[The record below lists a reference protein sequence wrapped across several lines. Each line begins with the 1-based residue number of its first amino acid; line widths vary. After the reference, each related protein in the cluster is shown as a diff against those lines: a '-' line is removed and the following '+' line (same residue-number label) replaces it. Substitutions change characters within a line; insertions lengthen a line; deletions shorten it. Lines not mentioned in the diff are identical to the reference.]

1 MYAPSHPLTIGQS
14 DIQDEGIAAG
24 RHTYENAH
32 RNTFIAFLL
41 KHDGHQ
47 KSIKSRDFS
56 DFRNV
61 AQFEP
66 PFFVRTDKFNLHE
79 INNLFIFYR
88 LVKRQC
94 PLFCKFRLVKV
105 MCFTRDF
112 HTQRRAPLHHRFF
125 GVTAGSFHKFHRIF
139 HIFPPKTVE
148 FLSAVVE
155 CSNNDKR
162 ALILHANS
170 R

>member
-1 MYAPSHPLTIGQS
+1 MQPDAIH
-14 DIQDEGIAAG
+14 
-24 RHTYENAH
+24 YENAH

-61 AQFEP
+61 AQFERL
-66 PFFVRTDKFNLHE
+66 FFVRTDKFNLHE

-94 PLFCKFRLVKV
+94 PLFCKFRLVKAV
-105 MCFTRDF
+105 YFTRDF
-112 HTQRRAPLHHRFF
+112 HTQRCAPLHHRFF
-125 GVTAGSFHKFHRIF
+125 GVTAGNFHKFHRIF
-139 HIFPPKTVE
+139 HNFSSKTGGISV
-148 FLSAVVE
+148 SS
-155 CSNNDKR
+155 CR
-162 ALILHANS
+162 MQQQ

>member
-1 MYAPSHPLTIGQS
+1 MQPDAIH
-14 DIQDEGIAAG
+14 
-24 RHTYENAH
+24 YENAH

-61 AQFEP
+61 AQFER

-79 INNLFIFYR
+79 INNLFIFYC

-94 PLFCKFRLVKV
+94 PLFCKFRLVKA
-105 MCFTRDF
+105 MCFTSDF
-112 HTQRRAPLHHRFF
+112 HTQRCAPLHHRFF
-125 GVTAGSFHKFHRIF
+125 GVTAGTFTSSTGFST
-139 HIFPPKTVE
+139 IFPPKPVE

-162 ALILHANS
+162 ALILHTNPRQECSADPSAGPNMA
-170 R
+170 

>member
-1 MYAPSHPLTIGQS
+1 MQPDAIH
-14 DIQDEGIAAG
+14 
-24 RHTYENAH
+24 YENAH

-61 AQFEP
+61 AQFERS
-66 PFFVRTDKFNLHE
+66 FFVRTDKFNLHE
-79 INNLFIFYR
+79 INNLFIFYC

-105 MCFTRDF
+105 ICFTRDF
-112 HTQRRAPLHHRFF
+112 HTQRRAPLQRSASLQKH
-125 GVTAGSFHKFHRIF
+125 
-139 HIFPPKTVE
+139 FPPVLPPDQRIQYIISDI
-148 FLSAVVE
+148 LS
-155 CSNNDKR
+155 
-162 ALILHANS
+162 LLLHQIRSSLYNLKDLP
-170 R
+170 

>member
-94 PLFCKFRLVKV
+94 PLFCKFRLVKAV
-105 MCFTRDF
+105 YFTRDF
-112 HTQRRAPLHHRFF
+112 HTQRCAPLHHQFF
-125 GVTAGSFHKFHRIF
+125 GVTAGNFHKFHRIF
-139 HIFPPKTVE
+139 HNFSSKTGGISV
-148 FLSAVVE
+148 SS
-155 CSNNDKR
+155 CR
-162 ALILHANS
+162 MQQ
-170 R
+170 

>member
-1 MYAPSHPLTIGQS
+1 MVACTRRPILWPSGNPIFRMKALQPDAIH
-14 DIQDEGIAAG
+14 
-24 RHTYENAH
+24 YENTH

-61 AQFEP
+61 AQFER

-112 HTQRRAPLHHRFF
+112 HTQRCAPLHHRFF
-125 GVTAGSFHKFHRIF
+125 GVTAGNFHKFHRIF
-139 HIFPPKTVE
+139 HNFSSKTGGISV
-148 FLSAVVE
+148 SS
-155 CSNNDKR
+155 CR
-162 ALILHANS
+162 MQQ
-170 R
+170 

>member
-1 MYAPSHPLTIGQS
+1 MQPDAIH
-14 DIQDEGIAAG
+14 
-24 RHTYENAH
+24 YENAH

-47 KSIKSRDFS
+47 KSIKSGNFS

-61 AQFEP
+61 AQFERS
-66 PFFVRTDKFNLHE
+66 FFVRTDKFNLHE

-125 GVTAGSFHKFHRIF
+125 GVTAGNFHKFHRIF
-139 HIFPPKTVE
+139 HNFSSKTGGISV
-148 FLSAVVE
+148 SS
-155 CSNNDKR
+155 CR
-162 ALILHANS
+162 MQQ
-170 R
+170 

>member
-1 MYAPSHPLTIGQS
+1 MQPDAIH
-14 DIQDEGIAAG
+14 
-24 RHTYENAH
+24 YENAH

-61 AQFEP
+61 AQFER

-79 INNLFIFYR
+79 INNLFIFYC

-94 PLFCKFRLVKV
+94 PLFCKFRHVKV
-105 MCFTRDF
+105 IHFTHDF
-112 HTQRRAPLHHRFF
+112 HTQRCSPLHHRFF
-125 GVTAGSFHKFHRIF
+125 GVTVGKLSQVPQRFPQFSFQSRWKSRRLLSNAATMINA
-139 HIFPPKTVE
+139 PESSRKSTPKTQ
-148 FLSAVVE
+148 
-155 CSNNDKR
+155 
-162 ALILHANS
+162 S
-170 R
+170 RSVCRTKYG

>member
-1 MYAPSHPLTIGQS
+1 MVACTRRPILWPSGNPIFRMKALQPDAIH
-14 DIQDEGIAAG
+14 
-24 RHTYENAH
+24 YENAH

-41 KHDGHQ
+41 KHDGLQ

-61 AQFEP
+61 AQFERS
-66 PFFVRTDKFNLHE
+66 FFVRTDKFNLHE
-79 INNLFIFYR
+79 INNLFIFYC

-105 MCFTRDF
+105 ICFTRDF

-125 GVTAGSFHKFHRIF
+125 GVTAGNFHKFHRIF
-139 HIFPPKTVE
+139 HNFSSKTGGISV
-148 FLSAVVE
+148 SS
-155 CSNNDKR
+155 CR
-162 ALILHANS
+162 MQQ
-170 R
+170 

>member
-1 MYAPSHPLTIGQS
+1 MVACTRRPILWPSGNPIFRMKALQPDAIH
-14 DIQDEGIAAG
+14 
-24 RHTYENAH
+24 YENAH

-47 KSIKSRDFS
+47 KSIKSGNFS

-61 AQFEP
+61 AQFERS
-66 PFFVRTDKFNLHE
+66 FFVRTDKFNLHE

-105 MCFTRDF
+105 VCFTRDF

-125 GVTAGSFHKFHRIF
+125 GVAAGNFHKFHRIF
-139 HIFPPKTVE
+139 HIFSSKIGGISV
-148 FLSAVVE
+148 SS
-155 CSNNDKR
+155 CR
-162 ALILHANS
+162 M
-170 R
+170 

>member
-47 KSIKSRDFS
+47 KSIKSRNFS

-61 AQFEP
+61 AQFERS
-66 PFFVRTDKFNLHE
+66 FFVRTDKFNLHE

-94 PLFCKFRLVKV
+94 PLFCKLRLVKV

-112 HTQRRAPLHHRFF
+112 HTQRRAPLHRRFF
-125 GVTAGSFHKFHRIF
+125 GVTAGNFHKFHRIF
-139 HIFPPKTVE
+139 HNFSSKTGGISV
-148 FLSAVVE
+148 SS
-155 CSNNDKR
+155 CR
-162 ALILHANS
+162 MQQ
-170 R
+170 

>member
-139 HIFPPKTVE
+139 HIFFSKNGGISV
-148 FLSAVVE
+148 SS
-155 CSNNDKR
+155 CR
-162 ALILHANS
+162 MQQ
-170 R
+170 

>member
-1 MYAPSHPLTIGQS
+1 MKALQPDAIH
-14 DIQDEGIAAG
+14 
-24 RHTYENAH
+24 YENTH

-112 HTQRRAPLHHRFF
+112 HTQRRAPLHQRFF

-155 CSNNDKR
+155 CSNNDKC
-162 ALILHANS
+162 ALILHANPK
-170 R
+170 

>member
-1 MYAPSHPLTIGQS
+1 MVACTRRPILCPSGYPIFRMKALQPDAIH
-14 DIQDEGIAAG
+14 
-24 RHTYENAH
+24 YENAH

-61 AQFEP
+61 AQFERS
-66 PFFVRTDKFNLHE
+66 FFVRTDKFNLHE
-79 INNLFIFYR
+79 INNLFIFYC

-105 MCFTRDF
+105 ICFTRDF

-125 GVTAGSFHKFHRIF
+125 GVTAGNFHKFHRIF
-139 HIFPPKTVE
+139 HNFSSKPGGISVSSCRMQQE
-148 FLSAVVE
+148 
-155 CSNNDKR
+155 R
-162 ALILHANS
+162 
-170 R
+170 

>member
-1 MYAPSHPLTIGQS
+1 MVACTLRPILRQTVKQIFRIKAFQPDAIH
-14 DIQDEGIAAG
+14 
-24 RHTYENAH
+24 YENAH

-61 AQFEP
+61 AQFERS
-66 PFFVRTDKFNLHE
+66 FFVRTDKFNLHE
-79 INNLFIFYR
+79 INNLFIFYC

-105 MCFTRDF
+105 ICFTRDF

-125 GVTAGSFHKFHRIF
+125 GVTAGNFHKFHRIF
-139 HIFPPKTVE
+139 HNFSSKTGGISV
-148 FLSAVVE
+148 SS
-155 CSNNDKR
+155 CR
-162 ALILHANS
+162 MQQ
-170 R
+170 

>member
-1 MYAPSHPLTIGQS
+1 MQPDAIH
-14 DIQDEGIAAG
+14 
-24 RHTYENAH
+24 YENAH

-61 AQFEP
+61 AQFERL
-66 PFFVRTDKFNLHE
+66 FFVRTDKFNLHE

-94 PLFCKFRLVKV
+94 PLFCKFQLVKV

-125 GVTAGSFHKFHRIF
+125 GVTAGNFHKFHRIF
-139 HIFPPKTVE
+139 HNFSSKTGGISV
-148 FLSAVVE
+148 SS
-155 CSNNDKR
+155 CR
-162 ALILHANS
+162 MQQ
-170 R
+170 

>member
-1 MYAPSHPLTIGQS
+1 MVARTRRPILWPSGNPIFRMKALQPDAIH
-14 DIQDEGIAAG
+14 
-24 RHTYENAH
+24 YENAH

-61 AQFEP
+61 AQFERS
-66 PFFVRTDKFNLHE
+66 FFVRTDKFNLHE
-79 INNLFIFYR
+79 INNLFIFYC

-105 MCFTRDF
+105 ICFTRDF

-125 GVTAGSFHKFHRIF
+125 GVTAGNFHKFHRIF
-139 HIFPPKTVE
+139 HNFSSKTGGISV
-148 FLSAVVE
+148 SS
-155 CSNNDKR
+155 CR
-162 ALILHANS
+162 MQQ
-170 R
+170 

>member
-1 MYAPSHPLTIGQS
+1 MVACTRRPILWPSGNPIFRMKALQPDAIH
-14 DIQDEGIAAG
+14 
-24 RHTYENAH
+24 YENAH

-61 AQFEP
+61 AQFERL
-66 PFFVRTDKFNLHE
+66 FFVRTDKFNLHE
-79 INNLFIFYR
+79 INNLFIFYC

-94 PLFCKFRLVKV
+94 PLFCKFRHVKV

-112 HTQRRAPLHHRFF
+112 HTQRRAPLHHRIF
-125 GVTAGSFHKFHRIF
+125 GVTAGNFHKFHRIF
-139 HIFPPKTVE
+139 HNFSSKTGGISVT
-148 FLSAVVE
+148 
-155 CSNNDKR
+155 CCR
-162 ALILHANS
+162 MQQ
-170 R
+170 

>member
-14 DIQDEGIAAG
+14 DIQDEGIAAR

-61 AQFEP
+61 AQFER

-105 MCFTRDF
+105 MCFTQDF

-139 HIFPPKTVE
+139 HIFSSKNGGISV
-148 FLSAVVE
+148 SS
-155 CSNNDKR
+155 CR
-162 ALILHANS
+162 MQQ
-170 R
+170 